1 MTSSPASLSGP
12 ATSGCNPAD
21 IACDDGTPIAAAPG
35 CVNSTTGPNEG
46 DYNAFFAADGFFFQ
60 TGLGTAA
67 INGTCDIACDDGTPK
82 AQAPGCVNNG
92 VNEGDFNAFFNFLFL
107 SCQ

>member
-1 MTSSPASLSGP
+1 
-12 ATSGCNPAD
+12 
-21 IACDDGTPIAAAPG
+21 
-35 CVNSTTGPNEG
+35 VNSTTGPNEG